1 MTTEEMVGNQRNKF
15 FWSADELSLYGVA
28 GQRAEMAEGFQW
40 RSQVQDLMEQLM
52 RGA

>member
-1 MTTEEMVGNQRNKF
+1 MVGNQRNKF
-15 FWSADELSLYGVA
+15 FWSTDELSLYGVA
-28 GQRAEMAEGFQW
+28 GQRAEEGFQW